1 MFYIALFVKKCI
13 NYCMTLCEE
22 VIASAAI
29 NKQLTLYKRDVL
41 IYFYTMV
48 QWIHDFTFTTTLFAV
63 NLSL

>member
-48 QWIHDFTFTTTLFAV
+48 Q
-63 NLSL
+63 